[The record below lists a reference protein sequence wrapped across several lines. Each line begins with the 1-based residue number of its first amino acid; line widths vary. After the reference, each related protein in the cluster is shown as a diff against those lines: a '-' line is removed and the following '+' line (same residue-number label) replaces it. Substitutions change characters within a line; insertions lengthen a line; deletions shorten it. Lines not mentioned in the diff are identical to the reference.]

1 MKYKVK
7 LGVIGLGYVGVT
19 SLACFA
25 KMGHS
30 VIGCEVN
37 EEKVRGL
44 EQGHAGI
51 VEPNIASL
59 LAANRDLFTFQTEIN
74 ASLNT
79 CDLIFIC
86 VGTPTK
92 SDGASDLTALMR
104 VCEALDENEIEIPI
118 VLRSTIPVGTTT
130 FLSHKYPK
138 LTFVFHPEFLREG
151 TAVADFFN
159 PPKIVF
165 GLRDNTSTKTLL
177 DNLYKNISASK
188 FFVDY
193 ETAETVK
200 YADNIFHALKVA
212 FTNEITRSC
221 ASKNADSNKVME
233 IFCSDR
239 QLNLSPYYLKPGFA
253 YGGSCLDKD
262 LLSFLNQNEAIDL
275 PLLEHIQKSNQSV
288 IDSVLKKLQQKGE
301 VFVIDGL
308 TFKEDI
314 DDLRRSPFVKLAE
327 QLLECGKTIYA
338 YDKNLEKLYGESLE
352 IKNRLSQ
359 RSSFKLNYN
368 GIIEGGVVVLRA
380 HKKTHLNYPITILE
394 EYKLYPNPSV
404 QNIYQ

>member
-1 MKYKVK
+1 MK
-7 LGVIGLGYVGVT
+7 LAVIGLGYVGVT

-44 EQGHAGI
+44 ERGHAGI
-51 VEPNIASL
+51 VEPNIESL
-59 LAANRDLFTFQTEIN
+59 LVTNRDLCTFQREIN
-74 ASLNT
+74 TSLNT

-92 SDGASDLTALMR
+92 SNGTSDLTALMR
-104 VCEALDENEIEIPI
+104 VCEALDENKIEIPI

-130 FLSHKYPK
+130 FLSSKYPK

-151 TAVADFFN
+151 TAVDDFFN

-165 GLRDNTSTKTLL
+165 GVQNKSSTKALL
-177 DNLYKNISASK
+177 KNLYKNISASK

-200 YADNIFHALKVA
+200 YADNIFHALKVT

-239 QLNLSPYYLKPGFA
+239 QLNLSSYYLKPGFA

-262 LLSFLNQNEAIDL
+262 LLSFLNQNKSIEL

-288 IDSVLKKLQQKGE
+288 IDSVFNKLKQKDE

-338 YDKNLEKLYGESLE
+338 YDRNLEKLYGESSE
-352 IKNRLSQ
+352 IKNRLLQKSN
-359 RSSFKLNYN
+359 FKLNFN
-368 GIIEGGVVVLRA
+368 GVIECGVVVLRA
-380 HKKTHLNYPITILE
+380 HKKTHLQQPVSILE
-394 EYKLYPNPSV
+394 EYKLYPNPTV